1 MRSTSSEGLS
11 AANTAKDPADF
22 QLRFKDIASNHEH
35 GQGKFEIFTPE
46 QFFKELSELSY
57 SVPLRSRKNL
67 RHTENFFEVNL
78 LTTQH
83 ENILEKLSGK
93 LLQQKDL

>member
-11 AANTAKDPADF
+11 AAFTAKDPADF

-46 QFFKELSELSY
+46 LSSKTCFNYPTACQFAQEK
-57 SVPLRSRKNL
+57 
-67 RHTENFFEVNL
+67 FFVTVKIFSNQ
-78 LTTQH
+78 TY
-83 ENILEKLSGK
+83 
-93 LLQQKDL
+93 